1 VSTRWTRSAVAATI
15 DHTLLKPEATDTD
28 VARLVDEATELGVLA
43 VCVSPARLPL
53 RLPGSPRLPAP
64 ARLPGSPRTDAAP
77 LVVATVCGFP
87 SGASTT
93 AVKAAEA
100 AGAVAAGADEVD
112 VVVDLGLVRAGLWQ
126 QVEDQLAAVRRACG
140 PAALKVILESA
151 LLTDEE
157 LAAGCLAAERAGA
170 AFVKTSTG
178 FGTGGGAT
186 RHAVEVMAATVG
198 GRLGIKASGG
208 IRDAAAAVSMLDAG
222 ATRLGMSAS
231 RAVLDALPDT

>member
-1 VSTRWTRSAVAATI
+1 MSTTPIGGGQPGTRWTRAAVAATI
-15 DHTLLKPEATDTD
+15 DHTLLRPEATDAD
-28 VARLVDEATELGVLA
+28 VARLVDEARELGVLA

-53 RLPGSPRLPAP
+53 SDTGDLL
-64 ARLPGSPRTDAAP
+64 
-77 LVVATVCGFP
+77 VATVCGFP

-93 AVKAAEA
+93 AAKVAEA
-100 AGAVAAGADEVD
+100 AAAVEAGADEVD

-126 QVEDQLAAVRRACG
+126 HVEDQLAAVRDACG

-151 LLTDEE
+151 LLSDEE

-178 FGTGGGAT
+178 FGSGGGAT

-208 IRDAAAAVSMLDAG
+208 IRDAGTAVAMLDAG

-231 RAVLDALPDT
+231 RAVLAALPDS

>member
-53 RLPGSPRLPAP
+53 
-64 ARLPGSPRTDAAP
+64 RLPGSPRTDAAP

-151 LLTDEE
+151 LLTDDE

-178 FGTGGGAT
+178 FGSGGGAT

>member
-1 VSTRWTRSAVAATI
+1 MSTAPTGPGGVRWTRAAVAATI
-15 DHTLLKPEATDTD
+15 DHTLLRPEATDTD
-28 VARLVDEATELGVLA
+28 VARLVDEAVELGVLA

-53 RLPGSPRLPAP
+53 SDTGDLL
-64 ARLPGSPRTDAAP
+64 
-77 LVVATVCGFP
+77 VATVCGFP

-93 AVKAAEA
+93 AVKVAEA
-100 AGAVAAGADEVD
+100 AWAVEAGADEVD
-112 VVVDLGLVRAGLWQ
+112 VVVDLGLVRAGLWHS
-126 QVEDQLAAVRRACG
+126 VEDQLTAVREACG

-178 FGTGGGAT
+178 FGSGGGAT
-186 RHAVEVMAATVG
+186 RHAVETMAATVG

-208 IRDAAAAVSMLDAG
+208 IRDAATAVAMLDAG

-231 RAVLDALPDT
+231 RAVLQALPDS

>member
-1 VSTRWTRSAVAATI
+1 MSDAPVDSRPAGGRWTRSQVAATI
-15 DHTLLKPEATDTD
+15 DHTLLRPEATDTD
-28 VARLVDEATELGVLA
+28 VARLVDEALELGVLA

-53 RLPGSPRLPAP
+53 SDTGE
-64 ARLPGSPRTDAAP
+64 

-93 AVKAAEA
+93 AAKVAEA
-100 AGAVAAGADEVD
+100 AGAVEAGADEVD
-112 VVVDLGLVRAGLWQ
+112 VVVDLGLVRAGLWHA
-126 QVEDQLAAVRRACG
+126 VEEQLTAVREACG

-157 LAAGCLAAERAGA
+157 LSAGCLAAERAGA

-208 IRDAAAAVSMLDAG
+208 IRDAGAAVAMLEAG

-231 RAVLDALPDT
+231 RAVLAALPDS